1 MSDTGAAA
9 GTGAPAGGSI
19 NIDSL
24 VDSAFGAMEADGVL
38 EGLEGTGALGKGK
51 AKPKAEEGQEEPGE
65 VTGEGDEL
73 PELELEGEEGD
84 EEADTR
90 GTKEDPISVKDLP
103 ADKFIKL
110 KIDGKEETV
119 SLRELGDGYI
129 REQTF
134 RGKLKEIKDV
144 PGKLDQLEQ
153 SFKERLTGQ
162 RGQVNKLLSSPDK
175 LFEFYTQSD
184 ETEAVGMELAKR
196 FAQLAAAEKANPLAK
211 QQRQLARKEALL
223 EQQRKDHER
232 TTREQETQR
241 QASEASQRRAAA
253 LKPVWE
259 EALKE
264 AGFPK
269 PTSELYELV
278 NVNVTA
284 QAKKLG
290 RPVSPAEFKAI
301 ALRAIKF
308 LDLKPGGNKPAPAPK
323 PTKTPE
329 ERKKPTKNPHKRGSV
344 DSLIFGLKPGRF

>member
-9 GTGAPAGGSI
+9 GTGAPAGGSL
-19 NIDSL
+19 DSL
-24 VDSAFGAMEADGVL
+24 VDSAFGAMEADGLL
-38 EGLEGTGALGKGK
+38 EGLEGAGEPGKVK
-51 AKPKAEEGQEEPGE
+51 AKPKADPEQEEPQEGA
-65 VTGEGDEL
+65 GEGEE

-90 GTKEDPISVKDLP
+90 GTREDPISVKDLP
-103 ADKFIKL
+103 EDRFIKL
-110 KIDGKEETV
+110 KIDGREETV

-144 PGKLDQLEQ
+144 PTKIDALVQEFGEK
-153 SFKERLTGQ
+153 LTGQ
-162 RGQVNKLLSSPDK
+162 RGRVNKFLSDPEK

-211 QQRQLARKEALL
+211 QQRQLARKEAQL
-223 EQQRKDHER
+223 EQQRREHER
-232 TTREQETQR
+232 TTRERDEQR
-241 QASEASQRRAAA
+241 QASEAAQRRRDE
-253 LKPVWE
+253 LKPAWE
-259 EALKE
+259 DALKE
-264 AGFPK
+264 SGFPK